1 MTRSLGRREVPVVT
15 LGASETPGMKSR
27 FGFPVSIDGL
37 DDAQLISLLSRLGA
51 ELPTRGVLLPTGD
64 AHVLLLSRHEE
75 TLTRWFRFA
84 LAERDTLE
92 TLADKRRQYEF
103 AARCGVPIP
112 RTLVPESVD
121 DLSQVPEE
129 IGFPCVIKPAFS
141 HQWQQ
146 QTNQEPGGLTKAAL
160 VETRADLSREYVRM
174 TAGNQGVIVQE
185 QIEGESDQLYAVYAY
200 CSTEGNPSAVFI
212 RRELRDWPV
221 DYGNGSYSTGVFDPE
236 VESLGREFLTR
247 LGYRGLANIEFKRDA
262 RDGQLKLIEFNV
274 RGASQLALAIDSG
287 VDLPFAAYS
296 DLIGEAGGNGRQQ
309 PARDGVRWIDL
320 GLDALSG
327 REHRRRGDL
336 RLSGWARDVL
346 RARSFAY
353 LAGDDFR
360 PGIARTAELL
370 RGIFAGLTRPAKD
383 VDTPS

>member
-1 MTRSLGRREVPVVT
+1 
-15 LGASETPGMKSR
+15 MKSR

-37 DDAQLISLLSRLGA
+37 DDAQLIALLSRLG
-51 ELPTRGVLLPTGD
+51 EKLPTRGVLLPTSDG
-64 AHVLLLSRHEE
+64 HVLLVSRYKE

-92 TLADKRRQYEF
+92 MLADKRRQYEL
-103 AARCGVPIP
+103 AARCGVAIP
-112 RTLVPESVD
+112 RTLVPASVD
-121 DLSQVPEE
+121 DLSRVPEE
-129 IGFPCVIKPAFS
+129 IGFPCVIKPAYS

-146 QTNQEPGGLTKAAL
+146 QSNQRPGGLTKLAL
-160 VETRADLSREYVRM
+160 VETPAELSPEYVRM
-174 TAGNQGVIVQE
+174 SAGNGSVIVQE
-185 QIEGESDQLYAVYAY
+185 QIDGEADQLYAVYAY
-200 CSTEGNPSAVFI
+200 CSIDGNRSTLFI

-236 VESLGREFLTR
+236 VESLGHEFLTR

-287 VDLPFAAYS
+287 VDLPFVAYS
-296 DLIGEAGGNGRQQ
+296 DLIGGGGGNGREQ
-309 PARDGVRWIDL
+309 PAREGVRWIDL
-320 GLDALSG
+320 GLDTLSG

-336 RLSGWARDVL
+336 RLSSWVRDVL

-353 LAGDDFR
+353 LAGDDLR
-360 PGIARTAELL
+360 PGIARAAELL
-370 RGIFAGLTRPAKD
+370 RGISAAVTRPTED
-383 VDTPS
+383 EDTLS